1 MRTFLFNIF
10 KMKKLKLVCV
20 AIAMA
25 CAAPTFAGGLLTN
38 TNQNV
43 AFNRMM
49 SREASIGIDGV
60 YYNPAGVVFMGEG
73 HHLSLNWQLA
83 YQTRNIENGYALFT
97 NNVNN
102 PTTPRYI
109 QGKAFAPVIP
119 SLQYAYNKGKWSFQA
134 NFALT
139 GGGGKCTF
147 ENGLGSF
154 EKIVAE
160 TAIGACQLAGGVDQV
175 AAAVGQKMGIAALQR
190 PLFSSDQM
198 FGTKG
203 SYSYESYM
211 HGRQYYYG
219 LSIGA
224 AYKVSNNFSAFA
236 GLRTVYAS
244 CNYYGYV
251 ENIKVGNVPLY
262 QVLDPSRAE
271 AGNIELSCDQSGL
284 GFTPIIGIDF
294 KTGKWNFSAKYE
306 FKTRMRLKNKSVNQI
321 PSIGN
326 LGDNLKNVYTKQLG
340 LPDQV
345 ADAIIGNPAISGKFD
360 ENGNL
365 VQGGAMQQLKQQFD
379 TKIEGAIGEYEDG
392 KKIAGDIPA
401 YLTLGAGYRPVDALR
416 INVGF
421 HWFDDTHATSY
432 NNRNK
437 KLDRG
442 TLEYNAGLEYDLNKK
457 FTVSTGWQCTSYG
470 LPKEDAETSA
480 SARYMDDK
488 SFVTSSN
495 SVAVGGVYHINKKM
509 DLNVAYFHTFYSHK
523 KTTESVQLSAN
534 KSIEYT
540 SDYTRNNNVFAVGL
554 DINF

>member
-1 MRTFLFNIF
+1 M
-10 KMKKLKLVCV
+10 KLKLVSV

-25 CAAPTFAGGLLTN
+25 SVAPAFAGGLLTN

-60 YYNPAGVVFMGEG
+60 YYNPAGVVFMGDG

-83 YQTRNIENGYALFT
+83 YQSRTIENDYPLFT
-97 NNVNN
+97 NNVND
-102 PTTPRYI
+102 PTTPREFK
-109 QGKAFAPVIP
+109 GNAFAPILP
-119 SLQYAYNKGKWSFQA
+119 SFQYAYNKGRWSLQA

-147 ENGLGSF
+147 DDGLGSF

-160 TAIGACQLAGGVDQV
+160 TAMAACGLARTVDGTLGNAIGNPST
-175 AAAVGQKMGIAALQR
+175 K
-190 PLFSSDQM
+190 LFSSNQV
-198 FGTKG
+198 FGEQG
-203 SYSYESYM
+203 QYSFNSYM
-211 HGRQYYYG
+211 HGRQYYFG
-219 LSIGA
+219 LSLGA
-224 AYKVSNNFSAFA
+224 AYKFNEHFSGFA
-236 GLRTVYAS
+236 GVRGVFAT

-251 ENIKVGNVPLY
+251 QNIKVGNMPLY
-262 QVLDPSRAE
+262 QVLDPSKETA
-271 AGNIELSCDQSGL
+271 ANIELSCDQTGL
-284 GFTPIIGIDF
+284 GFTPIIGIDY
-294 KTGKWNFSAKYE
+294 KTGRWNFSAKYE

-326 LGDNLKNVYTKQLG
+326 LASNLSSTMNSVLTSQFQQAGLPQEQAQTKAGEVTTAVLSNQTVQTTMLG
-340 LPDQV
+340 L
-345 ADAIIGNPAISGKFD
+345 KT
-360 ENGNL
+360 
-365 VQGGAMQQLKQQFD
+365 QFD
-379 TKIEGAIGEYEDG
+379 TKINEALGEYEDG

-401 YLTLGAGYRPVDALR
+401 YLTLGAGYSPVDALR

-421 HWFDDTHATSY
+421 HWFDDVHATAY

-442 TLEYNAGLEYDLNKK
+442 TLEYNAGIEFDINKK
-457 FTVSTGWQCTSYG
+457 LTVSTGWQCTSYG
-470 LPKEDAETSA
+470 LPKEDVNTDA

-495 SVAVGGVYHINKKM
+495 SAAVGGVYHINKKM
-509 DLNVAYFHTFYSHK
+509 DLSVAYFHTFYSHK
-523 KTTESVQLSAN
+523 KTSENVQLSAE
-534 KSIEYT
+534 KSVTYN